1 MAFITIQDL
10 NTHYYDEHANIIT
23 RDDDTIITAAI
34 DGAIQEAK
42 GYLGAYDREAVFA
55 KIGVE
60 RNALLL
66 IFVKDIAVWHFI
78 NLSNAGTDYDAREN
92 RYKRAID
99 WLKSVQR
106 GDVTPDLPK
115 VQGTDGK
122 PESGTI
128 IFGSNAKKNQH
139 F

>member
-1 MAFITIQDL
+1 MAFITVEEL
-10 NTHYYDEHANIIT
+10 KTHYYRETVDLIT
-23 RDDDTIITAAI
+23 REDDTIVTASI

-55 KIGVE
+55 QVSTE

-78 NLSNAGTDYDAREN
+78 NLGNAGTDYQNREN
-92 RYKRAID
+92 RYNRAID
-99 WLKSVQR
+99 WLKGVQR

-115 VQGTDGK
+115 QIDESGK
-122 PESGTI
+122 PTADGI
-128 IFGSNAKKNQH
+128 KFGSNPKKNQH

>member
-1 MAFITIQDL
+1 MAFITVEEL
-10 NTHYYDEHANIIT
+10 KTHYYRETVDLIT
-23 RDDDTIITAAI
+23 RQDDTIVVAAI

-55 KIGVE
+55 KAAAE

-78 NLSNAGTDYDAREN
+78 TLSNAGTDYQAREN
-92 RYKRAID
+92 RYNRAVD

-106 GDVTPDLPK
+106 GDVSPDLPK
-115 VQGTDGK
+115 KEEDGK
-122 PESGTI
+122 PTGGNI

>member
-1 MAFITIQDL
+1 MAFITTEDL
-10 NTHYYDEHANIIT
+10 RTHYYDEHANIIT

-55 KIGVE
+55 KVDQE

-78 NLSNAGTDYDAREN
+78 NLCNAGTELALRES
-92 RYKRAID
+92 RYNRAID

-106 GDVTPDLPK
+106 GDVSPDLPK
-115 VQGTDGK
+115 KEEPGK
-122 PESGTI
+122 PTSGNI

>member
-1 MAFITIQDL
+1 MAFITIEDL
-10 NTHYYDEHANIIT
+10 RTHYYDEHANIIT

-55 KIGVE
+55 KVAEE

-78 NLSNAGTDYDAREN
+78 NLSNAGTELSLREN
-92 RYKRAID
+92 RYNRAID

-106 GDVTPDLPK
+106 GDVSPDLPK
-115 VQGTDGK
+115 KEEDGK
-122 PESGTI
+122 PTGGNI